1 MGLLPGQKKDPDV
14 GRFAISKSPADRG
27 AFKTPSL
34 RSVRLQSHF
43 MHNGSFANLAEV
55 IAFYD
60 NGRGAGPKSNLLFKP
75 HLTDAEQVDVLAF
88 LNALASQISE
98 DFRSTN
104 MK

>member
-1 MGLLPGQKKDPDV
+1 VASGCS
-14 GRFAISKSPADRG
+14 RISC
-27 AFKTPSL
+27 TT
-34 RSVRLQSHF
+34 
-43 MHNGSFANLAEV
+43 GSFANLAEV